1 MRVLAIDL
9 GARRTGLAAADT
21 ITRIVSPLDVIQH
34 SDKPGHREPLVDA
47 AVRDHGPDALL
58 VGIPLNMD
66 GTPGSPAREAQAWA
80 REAGR
85 RLGLPVHEVDERQ
98 TSEDADA
105 VMARSGMTHKQKR
118 ARRDALAAAAIAQR
132 WLDGQ

>member
-1 MRVLAIDL
+1 
-9 GARRTGLAAADT
+9 
-21 ITRIVSPLDVIQH
+21 
-34 SDKPGHREPLVDA
+34 
-47 AVRDHGPDALL
+47 
-58 VGIPLNMD
+58 
-66 GTPGSPAREAQAWA
+66 
-80 REAGR
+80 
-85 RLGLPVHEVDERQ
+85 LPVHEVDERQ